1 MSARDPNRNSM
12 ETAEQIQQQPFSVS
26 RGQVFEALKNVFGFQ
41 QFRLAQ
47 EEVIQSVLSGR
58 DTLAVMPT
66 GSGKSLCYQL
76 PSLLVPGTT
85 LVVSPLIAL
94 MKDQVDALSHRKIR
108 AAALNSSL
116 RANEQEMVE
125 KAFEAGILRLL
136 YVAPERL
143 ASPKFWKLMETN
155 RVSLLVVDEA
165 HCVSYWGHDFRP
177 DYLRIRDA
185 IERIKPRATFALT
198 ATASPRVRAEIIDKL
213 GLKTPKIVVNPFD
226 RPNIEL
232 AVAKVAAPTK
242 MTVLRGVLER
252 LEGSCI
258 IYVSRRKDAEQV
270 AELLREWNFD
280 ALPYHAGMKKDERSA
295 NQDSFL
301 GGLTKIMV
309 ATVAFGM
316 GIDKSDIRAVVHYA
330 MPSSLDAYY
339 QECGRAG
346 RDGLPSL
353 SLVLFT
359 PEDRQIHE
367 WFIRRRT
374 PSRELVEALYN
385 AIQKGEPLEDVPMGN
400 EESRNGALNF
410 LQGTGFIDEVAADE
424 WIATGHGELPPDLD
438 LTAIDHRNEGDL
450 WRLDE
455 MVRYCEVKTCRRK
468 VLLDY
473 FGERKPRG
481 YRCDR
486 CDRCGSKKLPLL
498 QSLVGKRPGK
508 VKLDMSQ
515 MLREAL
521 LDPVLATLHTSTV
534 ARVMTASDIKRDV
547 VKRMNGSRWFGVLRG
562 RSRKEVYDKLL
573 NLRIER
579 PMTASDPPPRIARKM
594 VDFVARY
601 DGDCGPEAVARLL
614 GANGYSPNGRDFG
627 RHHFRD
633 FGALS
638 RHPQG
643 QVRGWLRAL
652 VRSGVLKIVDGR
664 IMIA

>member
-1 MSARDPNRNSM
+1 M
-12 ETAEQIQQQPFSVS
+12 ETAEQIQQPFSVS
-26 RGQVFEALKNVFGFQ
+26 RGQILEALRNVFGFP
-41 QFRLAQ
+41 QFRMGQ
-47 EEVIQSVLSGR
+47 EEVIQAVLAGR

-76 PSLLVPGTT
+76 PSLLMPGTT

-94 MKDQVDALSHRKIR
+94 MKDQVDALSQKKIR

-143 ASPKFWKLMETN
+143 ASPRFWKLIESN
-155 RVSLLVVDEA
+155 RVSMIVVDEA

-177 DYLRIRDA
+177 DYMRIREA
-185 IERIKPRATFALT
+185 IERIKPRSTLALT
-198 ATASPRVRAEIIDKL
+198 ATATPRVRAEIAEKL
-213 GLKTPKIVVNPFD
+213 GLQTPKILVNPFD

-252 LEGSCI
+252 LDGSCI

-270 AELLREWNFD
+270 AEMLREWSFD
-280 ALPYHAGMKKDERSA
+280 ALPYHAGMKKEERTA
-295 NQDSFL
+295 NQDAFL
-301 GGLTKIMV
+301 GGLCKIMV

-316 GIDKSDIRAVVHYA
+316 GIDKPDIRAVIHYA
-330 MPSSLDAYY
+330 MPSSLDAFY

-359 PEDRQIHE
+359 PEDREIHE

-374 PSRELVEALYN
+374 PSRDLVEALYN
-385 AIQKGEPLEDVPMGN
+385 AIRKGEPLEDVPLGN

-410 LQGTGFIDEVAADE
+410 LQGSGFIDEVTPDE
-424 WIATGHGELPPDLD
+424 WIATDRGELPPDLD
-438 LTAIDHRNEGDL
+438 LASIDQRNEGDL

-455 MVRYCEVKTCRRK
+455 MIRYCEAKTCRRK
-468 VLLDY
+468 ILLDY

-481 YRCDR
+481 YRCER

-498 QSLVGKRPGK
+498 QSLVGRRPGK
-508 VKLDMSQ
+508 VKLDASMI
-515 MLREAL
+515 LREVL

-534 ARVMTASDIKRDV
+534 ARVLTGSDIKRDV
-547 VKRMNGSRWFGVLRG
+547 VKKMKGSRWFGVLRG
-562 RSRKEVYDKLL
+562 RSRKEVSEKLL
-573 NLRIER
+573 QLRIER
-579 PMTASDPPPRIARKM
+579 PITAADPPPRIARRM
-594 VDFVARY
+594 VDFVRRY

-614 GANGYSPNGRDFG
+614 SDGGYSPGGREYG
-627 RHHFRD
+627 RKHFRD

-643 QVRGWLRAL
+643 QIRGWLKAL
-652 VRSGVLKIVDGR
+652 VRSGVLKIVNGR
-664 IMIA
+664 VMVA